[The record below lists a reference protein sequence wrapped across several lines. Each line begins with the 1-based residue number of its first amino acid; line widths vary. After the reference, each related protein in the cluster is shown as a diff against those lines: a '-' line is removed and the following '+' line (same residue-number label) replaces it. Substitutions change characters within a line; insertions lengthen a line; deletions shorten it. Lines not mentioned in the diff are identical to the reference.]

1 MEMLNGLMNGKDKG
15 SSNLIL
21 VFLFLILFLGF
32 GKNGGLNLLNNSFGG
47 ANERSHSHRHR
58 KNSCNCAGGNC

>member
-15 SSNLIL
+15 SNNLIL
-21 VFLFLILFLGF
+21 VFLVLILFLGF

-47 ANERSHSHRHR
+47 VNERSHRHR